1 MFNKTILVGRLTKDP
16 EKRVNGETTIGKFT
30 LATDTGYGDKKKA
43 EFTDCVAFGKTAELI
58 CQYVKKGDPLLV
70 EGRLQTSN
78 WEHEGKK
85 HYKTEVVVD
94 KMTFLPKPKKE
105 EKEIPTINKDDDIN
119 VNEIPF

>member
-1 MFNKTILVGRLTKDP
+1 MYNKIILVGRLTKDP
-16 EKRVNGETTIGKFT
+16 ENKTSGETTIGKFT
-30 LATDTGYGDKKKA
+30 LATDNGYGDKKKT

-58 CQYVKKGDPLLV
+58 CQYIKKGDPLLV

-85 HYKTEVVVD
+85 YYKTEAIVE
-94 KMTFLPKPKKE
+94 KMTFLPKGEKKQE
-105 EKEIPTINKDDDIN
+105 QAIEDDGID

>member
-1 MFNKTILVGRLTKDP
+1 MYNKIILVGRLTKDP
-16 EKRVNGETTIGKFT
+16 ENKTNGETTIGKFT
-30 LATDTGYGDKKKA
+30 LATDTGYGDKKKT

-85 HYKTEVVVD
+85 YYKTEAIVE
-94 KMTFLPKPKKE
+94 KMTFLPKGEKKSETPSFDE
-105 EKEIPTINKDDDIN
+105 EEINVKEIP
-119 VNEIPF
+119 F